1 MAIASVGKSGGAKG
15 AIGYVLK
22 TDREKEPI
30 IIGGAFGTKE
40 EITKQFNAYSAL
52 RPGVKN
58 QVSHISVSLK
68 PGERLDEEQKLSFA
82 EKLLEKLD
90 FQKERVPY
98 LVLEHHDKDYE
109 HFHIVAGRIRDNGT
123 VVSDSKIALRT
134 IQATKE
140 IEKEFGLEQVE
151 FRQNSD
157 RRVKRSE
164 YKLMERT
171 GELSTISEAK
181 LVIDEILKD
190 KPQTKEFVENLQS
203 SGFQVRP
210 NVSEKTGKM
219 NGFSFKKNEITFK
232 SSAIAKDYSFQNLQK
247 NGLDYDKARDA
258 AYLIE
263 VKNEF
268 TEKLGHESR
277 GNRGIETAKPIAER
291 AESVTRGTES
301 SVIEIQ
307 PEFSKTESGIS
318 HVQGRDRQSQI
329 DDSKDITVEI
339 DAGSNL
345 SAAARQTDQTQI
357 PNRNFSESG
366 RAGDQEKSGA
376 NGREDSGTREPTE
389 EFIAINFTV
398 TEPKLKDAPAQKQ
411 EREIECSRSF
421 GMER

>member
-40 EITKQFNAYSAL
+40 EITKQFDAYSAL

-58 QVSHISVSLK
+58 QVSHISISLK
-68 PGERLDEEQKLSFA
+68 PGEHLDEEQKLNFA

-98 LVLEHHDKDYE
+98 LVVEHHDKEYE
-109 HFHIVAGRIRDNGT
+109 HFHIVAGRIRDDGT

-134 IQATKE
+134 IEATKE
-140 IEKEFGLEQVE
+140 LEKEFGLEQVE

-157 RRVKRSE
+157 RRIKRGE

-171 GELSTISEAK
+171 GELSTIAEAK
-181 LVIDEILKD
+181 FVIDEILKD
-190 KPQTKEFVENLQS
+190 EPQLREFVENLRK

-210 NVSEKTGKM
+210 NISEKTGKM
-219 NGFSFKKNEITFK
+219 SGFSFRKGEITFK

-247 NGLDYDKARDA
+247 NGLDYDQARDA
-258 AYLIE
+258 AFLIE
-263 VKNEF
+263 VKHEF
-268 TEKLGHESR
+268 TEKLDNESR
-277 GNRGIETAKPIAER
+277 GNRGIETAKSITDR
-291 AESVTRGTES
+291 AESITRGTES
-301 SVIEIQ
+301 GIIEIQ
-307 PEFSKTESGIS
+307 PDFSKTESGNSQI
-318 HVQGRDRQSQI
+318 QGRNRQSQI
-329 DDSKDITVEI
+329 DDSKNIAVET

-345 SAAARQTDQTQI
+345 SAAARQTHQTQVSD
-357 PNRNFSESG
+357 RSFSESG

-376 NGREDSGTREPTE
+376 DGRENSGTREAIE
-389 EFIAINFTV
+389 EFISINFTV
-398 TEPKLKDAPAQKQ
+398 TEPKLKDAPAHKH
-411 EREIECSRSF
+411 EREIERSRSR

>member
-22 TDREKEPI
+22 RDEEKEPI

-40 EITKQFNAYSAL
+40 EITKQFDAYSAL

-58 QVSHISVSLK
+58 QASHISISLK
-68 PGERLDEEQKLSFA
+68 PGEHLNEEQKLDFA

-98 LVLEHHDKDYE
+98 LVVEHHDKEYE
-109 HFHIVAGRIRDNGT
+109 HFHIVAGRIRDDGT

-140 IEKEFGLEQVE
+140 IEKEFGLEPVE

-157 RRVKRSE
+157 HRIKRGE

-171 GELSTISEAK
+171 GELSIIAEAK
-181 LVIDEILKD
+181 LVIDEVLKD
-190 KPQTKEFVENLQS
+190 KPQVKEFVENLQN

-210 NVSEKTGKM
+210 NISEKTGKM
-219 NGFSFKKNEITFK
+219 NGFSFKKGEITFK

-247 NGLDYDKARDA
+247 NGLDYDQVRDA
-258 AYLIE
+258 AFLIG
-263 VKNEF
+263 VKHEF
-268 TEKLGHESR
+268 TEKLSNESR
-277 GNRGIETAKPIAER
+277 GDRGIETPKSIADR

-301 SVIEIQ
+301 GIIQIQ
-307 PEFSKTESGIS
+307 PNFSKTESGIS
-318 HVQGRDRQSQI
+318 HIQGRDRQPEI
-329 DDSKDITVEI
+329 DDSKDIAIKT

-345 SAAARQTDQTQI
+345 SAAARQTHQTQI
-357 PNRNFSESG
+357 PDRSFSECG

-376 NGREDSGTREPTE
+376 DGREDSGIREPTE
-389 EFIAINFTV
+389 EFLSINFTV
-398 TEPKLKDAPAQKQ
+398 TEPKLKDAPER
-411 EREIECSRSF
+411 EREIERSRNR

>member
-40 EITKQFNAYSAL
+40 EITRQFDAYSTL

-58 QVSHISVSLK
+58 QVSHVSISLK
-68 PGERLDEEQKLSFA
+68 PGEHLDEEQKLTFA

-98 LVLEHHDKDYE
+98 LVVGHHDKEYE
-109 HFHIVAGRIRDNGT
+109 HFHIVAGRIRDDGT

-140 IEKEFGLEQVE
+140 LEKEFGLEPVE
-151 FRQNSD
+151 FRQKSD
-157 RRVKRSE
+157 RRIKRGE

-171 GELSTISEAK
+171 GELSTVAEAK

-190 KPQTKEFVENLQS
+190 EPQTKEFVENLRK

-210 NVSEKTGKM
+210 NISEKTGKM
-219 NGFSFKKNEITFK
+219 NGFSFKKGEITFK

-247 NGLDYDKARDA
+247 NGLNYDRARDA
-258 AYLIE
+258 AFLIE

-268 TEKLGHESR
+268 TEKLGDESR
-277 GNRGIETAKPIAER
+277 GNRGTKTAKSIADR
-291 AESVTRGTES
+291 AESATHETQS

-307 PEFSKTESGIS
+307 PNLSKTESGIS
-318 HVQGRDRQSQI
+318 HIQGGDRQSQT
-329 DDSKDITVEI
+329 DDSKDIIVET
-339 DAGSNL
+339 DVGSNL

-357 PNRNFSESG
+357 PDRSFPESG
-366 RAGDQEKSGA
+366 RARNQEKSGA
-376 NGREDSGTREPTE
+376 DGREDSGTREPID
-389 EFIAINFTV
+389 EFISINFTV
-398 TEPKLKDAPAQKQ
+398 TEPKLKDAPAPKH
-411 EREIECSRSF
+411 EREIERSRNF

>member
-22 TDREKEPI
+22 TDREKEPV

-40 EITKQFNAYSAL
+40 EITKQFDAYSDL

-58 QVSHISVSLK
+58 QVSHISISLK
-68 PGERLDEEQKLSFA
+68 PGEHLDEEQKLNFA
-82 EKLLEKLD
+82 EKLLEKLH
-90 FQKERVPY
+90 FQTERVPY
-98 LVLEHHDKDYE
+98 LVVEHHDKEYE
-109 HFHIVAGRIRDNGT
+109 HFHIVAGRIQDDGT

-140 IEKEFGLEQVE
+140 IEKEFGLEPVE

-157 RRVKRSE
+157 RRTKRGE

-171 GELSTISEAK
+171 GELSTIAEAK
-181 LVIDEILKD
+181 LVVDEILKH
-190 KPQTKEFVENLQS
+190 KPQTKEFIANLQN

-210 NVSEKTGKM
+210 NISEKTGKM

-247 NGLDYDKARDA
+247 NGLDYDQARDA
-258 AYLIE
+258 AFLIG
-263 VKNEF
+263 VKYEF
-268 TEKLGHESR
+268 TQKPGNESR
-277 GNRGIETAKPIAER
+277 GNRGIETSKSIADR
-291 AESVTRGTES
+291 AESATHGTQPS
-301 SVIEIQ
+301 IIEIQ
-307 PEFSKTESGIS
+307 PEFSKTESGNSQIQ
-318 HVQGRDRQSQI
+318 VRDRQSQI
-329 DDSKDITVEI
+329 DDSKDIAVQI
-339 DAGSNL
+339 DVSSNL

-357 PNRNFSESG
+357 SDRSFFQSG
-366 RAGDQEKSGA
+366 RAGNQEKSGTD
-376 NGREDSGTREPTE
+376 GREDSGTREATE
-389 EFIAINFTV
+389 EFIAISFTV

-411 EREIECSRSF
+411 EREVERSRDF